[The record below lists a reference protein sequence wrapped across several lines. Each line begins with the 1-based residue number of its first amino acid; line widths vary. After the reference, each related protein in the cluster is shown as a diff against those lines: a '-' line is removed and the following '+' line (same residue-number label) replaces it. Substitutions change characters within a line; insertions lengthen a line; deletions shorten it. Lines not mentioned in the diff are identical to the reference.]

1 MMDPAL
7 KAAQRKLTNRVM
19 GRPGVVGTAV
29 GMSKGDHC
37 LKVLIADERG
47 RNGLPKEV
55 DGYRV
60 VAEVTGR
67 IRRR

>member
-7 KAAQRKLTNRVM
+7 KAAQRKLTGRVM

-29 GMSKGDHC
+29 GMSKGEHC
-37 LKVLIADERG
+37 LKVLIADDRG
-47 RNGLPKEV
+47 RHGVPKEV

-60 VAEVTGR
+60 VVEHTGR

>member
-1 MMDPAL
+1 MAPDEIKL
-7 KAAQRKLTNRVM
+7 AQRKLADRVM
-19 GRPGVVGTAV
+19 GRPGVTGVAI
-29 GMSKGDHC
+29 GMSRGDHC

-47 RNGLPKEV
+47 RRGVPREI

-60 VAEVTGR
+60 VIEHTGR

>member
-1 MMDPAL
+1 MMDPRI
-7 KAAQRKLTNRVM
+7 KAAQRKLAGRMM

-29 GMSKGDHC
+29 GMSRGDHC
-37 LKVLIADERG
+37 LKVLIADDRG
-47 RNGLPKEV
+47 RTGVPKEV

-60 VAEVTGR
+60 VVEHTGK